1 MLFRFPQ
8 TYAKSIRSSIP
19 YLNYNP
25 AVASE
30 QLGDSHSHDL
40 SAVLRQKVQRNT
52 GNERRGD
59 LQGAAKFKFRL
70 TRKERLVRAAKE
82 SRGKCLNND
91 VDLRY
96 LSHKKYKGRLEQLR
110 AKKVD
115 SEPHLV
121 KNYPISILIGNSKR
135 QLKKSA
141 ESKMDAVGSSKQ
153 KNGRDRSVVRFTFMS
168 KLLLSPSEQNNS
180 NKTFVEDLKLL
191 VKNKRQVKPKDR
203 LIAKILSKE
212 LPNKQKTLHIRKQHA
227 EDVTRMF
234 QTKQQRPSSRQLQKE
249 NYNKATQ
256 EESKDTKNTKGNNT
270 GTIKCLANT
279 SDKSLNENLLSRE
292 EKDSE
297 EEDDCNTVIEHSCDN
312 DYSMIFNSLNENTH
326 DY

>member
-1 MLFRFPQ
+1 M
-8 TYAKSIRSSIP
+8 
-19 YLNYNP
+19 
-25 AVASE
+25 
-30 QLGDSHSHDL
+30 
-40 SAVLRQKVQRNT
+40 QRNV
-52 GNERRGD
+52 GKERRGD
-59 LQGAAKFKFRL
+59 VQGAVKFKFRF
-70 TRKERLVRAAKE
+70 TRKERLVRVGKE
-82 SRGKCLNND
+82 PREKCLNND

-135 QLKKSA
+135 QLKKNT
-141 ESKMDAVGSSKQ
+141 ESTMQGKTDVAGSSKQ

-168 KLLLSPSEQNNS
+168 KLLLSPSEQDNS
-180 NKTFVEDLKLL
+180 NKTFVGDLKLL
-191 VKNKRQVKPKDR
+191 VKNRKQVKPKDR
-203 LIAKILSKE
+203 LLAKNYPK
-212 LPNKQKTLHIRKQHA
+212 KTLHIRKQHT
-227 EDVTRMF
+227 EDVTRKF

-256 EESKDTKNTKGNNT
+256 EESKDVKAKNTD
-270 GTIKCLANT
+270 TIKCLANT
-279 SDKSLNENLLSRE
+279 SDKPLNEDLLSKE

-297 EEDDCNTVIEHSCDN
+297 EEEDCNTVIEHSCDN
-312 DYSMIFNSLNENTH
+312 DYSMIFNSLNENIH